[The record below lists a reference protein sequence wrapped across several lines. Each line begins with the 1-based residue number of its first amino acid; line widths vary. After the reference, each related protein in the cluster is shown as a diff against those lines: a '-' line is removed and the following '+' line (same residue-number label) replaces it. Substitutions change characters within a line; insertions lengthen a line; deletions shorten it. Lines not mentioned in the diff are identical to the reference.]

1 MACMANERKWC
12 NGSINSGQPTL
23 LLLQAKVILS
33 SSPHLCW
40 VAVFVGCNYFCV
52 DCLSCVWEIN
62 YCFCDFDLWWW
73 WLVYGLQGLATRQ
86 RVSYKHHQQVRTYAS
101 SVSGLGLWLLSFL
114 EYPSIFLFWPPSS
127 FDLKLKQQLVDQKIK
142 WLWFAFTLPLR
153 PHRFIFPLSIP
164 SHLGNWPVNDRNMWH
179 IVSNFFMPSSGLG
192 KSKANSGVGC
202 KVGCSS
208 PTSISP
214 SFC

>member
-73 WLVYGLQGLATRQ
+73 WLVYGYRVLPLGRECPISIINRSVLMLVRSVGSVFGYSLFSSI
-86 RVSYKHHQQVRTYAS
+86 RVS
-101 SVSGLGLWLLSFL
+101 
-114 EYPSIFLFWPPSS
+114 SS
-127 FDLKLKQQLVDQKIK
+127 FDHH
-142 WLWFAFTLPLR
+142 PL
-153 PHRFIFPLSIP
+153 LTSNSNNSWSI
-164 SHLGNWPVNDRNMWH
+164 RR
-179 IVSNFFMPSSGLG
+179 SSGFGLR
-192 KSKANSGVGC
+192 SLCPFALIDLFFHLVYRH
-202 KVGCSS
+202 
-208 PTSISP
+208 T
-214 SFC
+214 